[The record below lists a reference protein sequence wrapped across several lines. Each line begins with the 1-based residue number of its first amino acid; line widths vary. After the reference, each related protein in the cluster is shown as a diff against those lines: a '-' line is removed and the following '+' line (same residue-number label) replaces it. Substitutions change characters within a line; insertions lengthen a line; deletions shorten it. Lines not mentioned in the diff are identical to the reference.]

1 MARNEIIIEFKGKN
15 TDLIKA
21 IKQLDGATKGLI
33 KTQVSLDGAGKKEIQ
48 STSKRREALKKFHIV
63 LKAHGSGIKKLKLNT
78 DVYTDA
84 LKGNRIALEKV
95 RIATRNHIRGLNES
109 GKSAMFGTNSNRL
122 LDNSFATL
130 RSKILLVNFALG
142 LGIRQLARFGVES
155 SKVVNMERAFTTLAG
170 GTEVASD
177 SLLKLKEATNGT
189 VSEFDLF
196 QQANNAMILG
206 VTKNSDEMAEMFDIA
221 QRLGRALGKDTKQS
235 VESLITGIGRQSRL
249 MLDNIGIVVKS
260 DEAYKKYAK
269 AIGTTSDKLTD
280 AQKKQAFLTAT
291 MESARAKVSSLGDE
305 VLSTQDTYDQLR
317 VATEELAV
325 ATGNLLTP
333 ALETSSGFFTKLLN
347 SFSDYL
353 NITADAK
360 KPLSENATLEE
371 KIAVATAKHSKAV
384 LDLTMFM
391 TRKFPDDER
400 RIKLEKDIT
409 RLLGEKILLEAE
421 LNKKTIESQQ
431 RTKELTKQEK
441 EKLEQ
446 DKKAN
451 NELKLRNELE
461 EIRENK
467 LTELAKNV
475 AEREKA
481 RQQRFMDSIKTVEQ
495 NEIVVQNLAN
505 AFDALDA
512 SQKFAVQGIEDL
524 SNAMAQ
530 AIVNG
535 QSMRDAVVN
544 SLKAIATQIIAK
556 AGTYALLNSFFA
568 PSALAGTTAGG
579 GFLNFLIG
587 HSGGLIKDKD
597 IQRFATG
604 GMVRG
609 QDNVPIMA
617 QAGEFII
624 KRDTVNRVG
633 ADSLHQLNQT
643 GSMPSLTVNINGNVI
658 GNEEF
663 VRDVLIPE
671 INKTVQQGLA

>member
-48 STSKRREALKKFHIV
+48 STSKRREGLKKFHIL
-63 LKAHGSGIKKLKLNT
+63 LKAHGSGIKKLKLDT
-78 DVYTDA
+78 ETYTGA

-155 SKVVNMERAFTTLAG
+155 SKVENMERAFTTLAG

-260 DEAYKKYAK
+260 DEAYKKYAEE
-269 AIGTTSDKLTD
+269 IGTTSDKLTD

-333 ALETSSGFFTKLLN
+333 ALESSSGFFTKLLN

-451 NELKLRNELE
+451 DELKLRNELE

-495 NEIVVQNLAN
+495 NEIVVNNLSN
-505 AFDALDA
+505 AFNALNA
-512 SQKFAVQGIEDL
+512 SQKFAVQGIEGL

-535 QSMRDAVVN
+535 QSMKDSVV
-544 SLKAIATQIIAK
+544 SSIKAIATQIIAK
-556 AGTYALLNSFFA
+556 AGTFALLSAFFA
-568 PSALAGTTAGG
+568 PSELAKSTG

-587 HSGGLIKDKD
+587 HSGGLIKDKN

-624 KRDTVNRVG
+624 KRDTVDRVG